1 METLI
6 DVGRGPVFRFAIALA
21 LLGLLRHAVL
31 STVGFARARA
41 RAGDRRIEIPAVLW
55 RTLVWLNP
63 VRYFRG
69 SRRYYSMVSVVFHV
83 GLILVPVLYA
93 GHIRLWE
100 RGLGTAWPALPG
112 VLADALTLV
121 TIVTGVGLLVGRAW
135 TSTSRAI
142 SGFQDW
148 SLPPLIVLEFLSGYL
163 LAHPASNPVPLDVTM
178 LVHVW
183 VGNLLL
189 VLTPFS
195 KIVHCIMLPFSQ
207 FVVEMAWRLVPGVG
221 REVVR
226 TLGKEGQPI

>member
-1 METLI
+1 MEALI
-6 DVGRGPVFRFAIALA
+6 ELGRGPVFRLAIALA

-31 STVGFARARA
+31 SAVGFARARA
-41 RAGDRRIEIPAVLW
+41 RAGDGRIAIPDVLW

-69 SRRYYSMVSVVFHV
+69 SRRYYSMVSGLFHV
-83 GLILVPVLYA
+83 GLILVPALYA
-93 GHIRLWE
+93 GHVRLWE
-100 RGLGTAWPALPG
+100 RGLGVAWPALPG
-112 VLADALTLV
+112 GLADALTLL
-121 TIVTGVGLLVGRAW
+121 TIATGIGLLAGRAW
-135 TSTSRAI
+135 ARTSRSI

-148 SLPPLIVLEFLSGYL
+148 FLPPLITLEFLSGYL
-163 LAHPASNPVPLDVTM
+163 LAHPASNPAPLDVTM

-183 VGNLLL
+183 VGDLLL

-207 FVVEMAWRLVPGVG
+207 FVVETAWRLVPGVG
-221 REVVR
+221 RDVVR

>member
-1 METLI
+1 MDGFIEF
-6 DVGRGPVFRFAIALA
+6 GRGPLFRFAVAVA
-21 LLGLLRHAVL
+21 LLGLARYAVL
-31 STVGFARARA
+31 SVIGFARARA
-41 RAGDRRIEIPAVLW
+41 RAGDGRIAIPEVVW

-69 SRRYYSMVSVVFHV
+69 SRRYYSMVSVLFHV
-83 GLILVPVLYA
+83 GLILVPVFYA

-100 RGLGTAWPALPG
+100 RGLGVAWPALPS
-112 VLADALTLV
+112 VVADLLTWLTILAALA
-121 TIVTGVGLLVGRAW
+121 LLAGRAW
-135 TSTSRAI
+135 STPSRAI
-142 SGFQDW
+142 STFQDW
-148 SLPPLIVLEFLSGYL
+148 ALPPLIALEFLSGYL
-163 LAHPASNPVPLDVTM
+163 LAHPASNPAPLDVTM

-183 VGNLLL
+183 VGDLLL

-195 KIVHCIMLPFSQ
+195 KVVHCIMLPFSQ